1 MTRNK
6 VGSENVRKITR
17 VGSMSYSITI
27 PVEYMRKLKWQE
39 KQEVVVTQ
47 RGKKLVI
54 EDWEA

>member
-27 PVEYMRKLKWQE
+27 PVEYMRKLKWRE
-39 KQEVVVTQ
+39 KQKVVVTK